1 MRRPG
6 SFVDSNGPVTYTCT
20 RLMSMRILPHFRPLS
35 YKFRL
40 HLLLL
45 PYLVGIIVLI
55 VIPALLSFALAFFRY
70 DGLSAPQWIG
80 TLNFVLAYTESLFQL
95 SVENSL
101 ALVILPVPM
110 RVLGAFLLA
119 RLMQRGGRLLSW
131 FRATVYL
138 PSVIPMAAY
147 ALAWLWIL
155 NPLYGPL
162 NALLRAVGLVGPAW
176 LVDPVWAKPALVLMS
191 LWQIGEGFLVS
202 LAVLQDLPA
211 EIEDA
216 ARIDGAGAWNLLRY
230 VALPL
235 AAPILL
241 LLMFRDAILAFQES
255 FIAIML
261 MTQGGPYY
269 STFTLPLFV
278 YEQAFDLLSFGAAS
292 AALWVMY
299 LLTGLIVLLLYIVAR
314 QWQIGTTEE
323 TFVL

>member
-1 MRRPG
+1 
-6 SFVDSNGPVTYTCT
+6 
-20 RLMSMRILPHFRPLS
+20 MRILSYFPRLP

-40 HLLLL
+40 QLLLL
-45 PYLVGIIVLI
+45 PYVAGIVVLVLL
-55 VIPALLSFALAFFRY
+55 PALLSFALAFFRY
-70 DGLSAPQWIG
+70 DGLSPSQWVG
-80 TLNFVLAYTESLFQL
+80 ALNFILAYTDALFQL

-101 ALVILPVPM
+101 ALVILPVPL
-110 RVLGAFLLA
+110 RVVGAFLLA
-119 RLMQRGGRLLSW
+119 RLMQRGGPLLAW

-138 PSVIPMAAY
+138 PSVIPTAAY

-162 NALLRAVGLVGPAW
+162 NQLLRAVGISAPAW
-176 LVDPVWAKPALVLMS
+176 LAEPVWAKPALVLMS

-202 LAVLQDLPA
+202 LAVLEDLPL

-216 ARIDGAGAWNLLRY
+216 ARIDGAGAWDLLRY

-241 LLMFRDAILAFQES
+241 LLMFRDAILTFQES
-255 FIAIML
+255 FVSIML

-269 STFTLPLFV
+269 ATFTLPLFV
-278 YEQAFDLLSFGAAS
+278 YEQAFDLLSFGTAS

-299 LLTGLIVLLLYIVAR
+299 LLTGLIVLLLYVIAR
-314 QWQIGTTEE
+314 QWQIGVTEE

>member
-1 MRRPG
+1 MKLH
-6 SFVDSNGPVTYTCT
+6 S
-20 RLMSMRILPHFRPLS
+20 HFRRLP

-40 HLLLL
+40 QLLLV
-45 PYLVGIIVLI
+45 PYVAGI
-55 VIPALLSFALAFFRY
+55 VILVLVPAFLSFALAFFHY
-70 DGLSAPQWIG
+70 DGLSPPQWSG
-80 TLNFVLAYTESLFQL
+80 ALNFTLAYTEELFQL

-101 ALVILPVPM
+101 ALVILPVPL
-110 RVLGAFLLA
+110 RVLGAFLMA

-138 PSVIPMAAY
+138 PSVIPIAAY

-162 NALLRAVGLVGPAW
+162 NQLLQAVGIAGPAW
-176 LVDPVWAKPALVLMS
+176 LAEPIWAKPALVLMS

-202 LAVLQDLPA
+202 LAVLQDLPL

-216 ARIDGAGAWNLLRY
+216 ARIDGAGAWGILRY

-241 LLMFRDAILAFQES
+241 LLMFRDAILTFQES
-255 FIAIML
+255 FVSIML

-269 STFTLPLFV
+269 ATYTLPLFV
-278 YEQAFDLLSFGAAS
+278 YEQAFDLLSFGTAS

-299 LLTGLIVLLLYIVAR
+299 LLTGFIVLLLYVVAR
-314 QWQIGTTEE
+314 QWHIGTTEE

>member
-1 MRRPG
+1 MKIYSYFRR
-6 SFVDSNGPVTYTCT
+6 
-20 RLMSMRILPHFRPLS
+20 LP

-45 PYLVGIIVLI
+45 PYATGLVVL
-55 VIPALLSFALAFFRY
+55 VLAPALLSFSLAFFRY
-70 DGLSAPQWIG
+70 DGLSPPQWVG
-80 TLNFVLAYTESLFQL
+80 SLNFILAYTDELFQL

-101 ALVILPVPM
+101 ALVILPAPL
-110 RVLGAFLLA
+110 RVFGAFLLA
-119 RLMQRGGRLLSW
+119 RLMQRGGPWLPW
-131 FRATVYL
+131 FRATVYV
-138 PSVIPMAAY
+138 PSGIPTAAY

-162 NALLRAVGLVGPAW
+162 NTLLQAVGLTGPAW
-176 LVDPVWAKPALVLMS
+176 LAEPVWAKPGLVLMS

-202 LAVLQDLPA
+202 LAVLQDLPI

-230 VALPL
+230 VMLPL

-241 LLMFRDAILAFQES
+241 LLIFRDAVLTFQES
-255 FIAIML
+255 FVSIML
-261 MTQGGPYY
+261 LTEGGPYY
-269 STFTLPLFV
+269 ATFTLPLFV
-278 YEQAFDLLSFGAAS
+278 YEQAFDLLSFGTAS

-299 LLTGLIVLLLYIVAR
+299 LLTGLIVLLLYVIAR